1 MTDPSA
7 SAFFAPTLVRWQ
19 RAHGRLALPWQNT
32 RDPYRVWLSEIML
45 QQTQVQTVLGFY
57 ERFLRSFPTV
67 QALASAPLDEVLGL
81 WSGLGYYS
89 RARNLHRCAQTVSDV
104 HAGQFP
110 SSAAQLQQLPGI
122 GPSTAAAIAA
132 FCFGE
137 RVSIMDGNVRRVLA
151 RFLAFTGDLSQS
163 RAQQDLSHLAEQL
176 LPQTP
181 VEPLDGH
188 GTMVAYT
195 QGLMDLGALVCTPRK
210 PSCHTCPLQTRCQA
224 KALGREND
232 LPVKSK
238 KTKRSSESLFLLW
251 PVDAQS
257 RVFLV
262 KRPSSGVWSGL
273 YAPAVFRSESE
284 LMAALSDH
292 GHLAQVQAHPAQ
304 RHVLTHKDL
313 HLHRFE
319 LRWSVADH
327 GPVPLGQVHG
337 GESGKWA
344 SASEAHLLGLPAPV
358 KQWLSQLR
366 GA

>member
-1 MTDPSA
+1 MTAPSA

-19 RAHGRLALPWQNT
+19 RAHGRQALPWQNT
-32 RDPYRVWLSEIML
+32 HDPYRVWLSEIML
-45 QQTQVQTVLGFY
+45 QQTQVQTVLTYY
-57 ERFLRSFPTV
+57 ERFLQRFPTV
-67 QALASAPLDEVLGL
+67 QDLAGASLDEVLGL

-89 RARNLHRCAQTVSDV
+89 RARNLHRCAQTVTDL
-104 HAGQFP
+104 HAGNFP
-110 SSAAQLQQLPGI
+110 STAAQLQQLPGI

-151 RFLAFTGDLSQS
+151 RYLAFTGDLSHS
-163 RAQQDLSHLAEQL
+163 RAQQDLCSLAEQL

-181 VEPLDGH
+181 VWGDWH
-188 GTMVAYT
+188 ATMVAYT

-210 PSCHTCPLQTRCQA
+210 PNCGACPLQTHCQA

-238 KTKRSSESLFLLW
+238 KLKRSSESLFLLW
-251 PVDAQS
+251 PVDAQA

-262 KRPSSGVWSGL
+262 KRPASGVWAGL
-273 YAPAVFRSESE
+273 YAPAVYFSESD
-284 LMAALSDH
+284 LMAALLQH
-292 GHLAQVQAHPAQ
+292 GHLGQVQAHAAQ

-319 LRWSVADH
+319 LRWTAPENGSA
-327 GPVPLGQVHG
+327 PLGQVHDG
-337 GESGKWA
+337 GEEGIWA
-344 SASEAHLLGLPAPV
+344 TTSQAQVLGLPAPV
-358 KQWLSQLR
+358 KQWLSQMDEP
-366 GA
+366 